1 MVIELRPAVEINK
14 GVALRHIIER
24 ERLNG
29 MVFLGDDVT
38 DVDGFRALTSLRN
51 DRGFVGASIAVS
63 DPEAKP
69 EVIEAADASVSG
81 VPTCIDLLTT
91 LADRL

>member
-1 MVIELRPAVEINK
+1 
-14 GVALRHIIER
+14 
-24 ERLNG
+24 
-29 MVFLGDDVT
+29 MVFLGDEIT
-38 DVDGFRALTSLRN
+38 HLDGIRELTSFRN
-51 DRGFVGASIAVS
+51 DRRFAGASFAVS

-91 LADRL
+91 LADRLCNGR